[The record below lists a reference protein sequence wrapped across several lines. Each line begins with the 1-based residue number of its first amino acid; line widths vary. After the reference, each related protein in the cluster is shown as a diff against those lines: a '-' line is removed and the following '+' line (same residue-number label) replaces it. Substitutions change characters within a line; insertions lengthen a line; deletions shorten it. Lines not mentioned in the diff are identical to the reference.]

1 MIVLSFFQLSIG
13 QDTKVQEATEKLGA
27 DVATK
32 IAQENQITIDLFKK
46 IQASEEALKSLVLVD
61 VRSDNE
67 TKVSIIPGAITKAQF
82 EAEPEKYKGKTAI
95 CYCLSGGRSGKYV
108 KQLKAKDVPA
118 VDLKGSITGW
128 LEAGLPLTTLDGKP
142 TKKVNVYGNKV
153 PAGYESVE

>member
-1 MIVLSFFQLSIG
+1 MIVLSVFQLSFG
-13 QDTKVQEATEKLGA
+13 QAVNDSDTKEKLDA
-27 DVATK
+27 EIAAK
-32 IAQENQITIDLFKK
+32 IAKENQITVDLLKK
-46 IQASEEALKSLVLVD
+46 IQASEEALKSVVLVD
-61 VRSDNE
+61 VRSDTE

-142 TKKVNVYGNKV
+142 TKQVNVYGNKV
-153 PAGYESVE
+153 PAGYESVK